1 MPLHNLCESPHCPLC
16 RTATPIL
23 CDELNVDNKIIIKTT
38 QRERD
43 LAKIIV
49 FFYEK
54 CKDDIMDENKLA
66 QFPKDSIH
74 WDLASTA
81 YGYHTN
87 DSKEW
92 SFQIHSMSFT
102 VKGFELQN
110 NLIKVATHHGI
121 LDSYKEFLHANNLH
135 DFIPTDLESVD

>member
-1 MPLHNLCESPHCPLC
+1 MPQHNLCESPHCPLC

-23 CDELNVDNKIIIKTT
+23 CDELNADNKIIIKTT

-102 VKGFELQN
+102 VKRF
-110 NLIKVATHHGI
+110 
-121 LDSYKEFLHANNLH
+121 
-135 DFIPTDLESVD
+135 

>member
-1 MPLHNLCESPHCPLC
+1 MPQHNLCESPHCPLC
-16 RTATPIL
+16 RTTTPIL
-23 CDELNVDNKIIIKTT
+23 CDELNMGNKITIKTT

-43 LAKIIV
+43 LAKIII

-54 CKDDIMDENKLA
+54 CKDDIMDKAKLA

-74 WDLASTA
+74 WDLANTA
-81 YGYHTN
+81 YGYHIN

-92 SFQIHSMSFT
+92 SFQIHAMLFT
-102 VKGFELQN
+102 GQDFELQY
-110 NLIKVATHHGI
+110 NLIKVAMHHGI
-121 LDSYKEFLHANNLH
+121 LDTYKQFLHANNLQ